1 MSDQESATI
10 TPPPPASHSHSEQ
23 DSSAMETP
31 PKEEATPA
39 TNNKPPTRLGF
50 SLWPPAQHTREAVV
64 TRLIETLST
73 PSVLSNRYGTLPE
86 DEASANAR
94 LIEEEAYSAAV
105 GSAAAEDD
113 GIQVLQVY
121 SKEISKRMLDVVKA
135 RSAASGSAPSADGG
149 ASQQPEAVG
158 SVDPKVENEESS
170 S

>member
-1 MSDQESATI
+1 MSEQESATV
-10 TPPPPASHSHSEQ
+10 TPPPASHSHSEQ
-23 DSSAMETP
+23 DSSTMESP

-39 TNNKPPTRLGF
+39 TNNKPPTRLSF

-73 PSVLSNRYGTLPE
+73 PSVLSNRYGTIPE

-135 RSAASGSAPSADGG
+135 RAADSGSAPPADGG
-149 ASQQPEAVG
+149 ASQQPVAFG